1 MRSRLAAWRAGRWAE
16 RIAALLLSAKG
27 YRILARGLRSPVGE
41 LDIVARRGGVLA
53 VVEVKTRAEEADALL
68 AVTPRQRRR
77 IARAAEAFHARLAE
91 RARLTLR
98 FDVVLVLPW
107 RAPRHIMDA
116 WRP

>member
-1 MRSRLAAWRAGRWAE
+1 MRDRRAAWRAGRWAE
-16 RIAALLLSAKG
+16 RLAALLLRVKG
-27 YRILARGLRSPVGE
+27 YRILARGLRSRVGE

-53 VVEVKTRAEEADALL
+53 AVEVKTRAREVEALL

-77 IARAAEAFHARLAE
+77 IARAAEAFRS
-91 RARLTLR
+91 RQGDGARLTIR

-107 RAPRHIMDA
+107 RRPRHIMDA